1 MRPSI
6 LAEVCLRCWRY
17 RKNRVERPTDHE
29 VQYGSN
35 PPGSMPLEMIDRP
48 GRQSP
53 STVLTKRVTK
63 AIRVMALPD
72 VPSTRQQSGEP

>member
-1 MRPSI
+1 
-6 LAEVCLRCWRY
+6 
-17 RKNRVERPTDHE
+17 
-29 VQYGSN
+29 
-35 PPGSMPLEMIDRP
+35 MPLEMIDRP

-72 VPSTRQQSGEP
+72 VPSTRQQSGEPWCDGSRLSQNLKSTRLIARDSHPKPVGGS